1 MPNDS
6 FSNLEMEIEF
16 VNYKNLCTSFANNV
30 ICNYLSKNVAC
41 IYLEQSGAL
50 HQIRYHTHYLCHSQ
64 KIVSVHCNA
73 EENHREKPCRPD
85 GRAHYTT
92 HCKHAKRQKSLNNS
106 KLARSLSFA
115 HLPGSLLKISPLP
128 KQPNAACYHIIF

>member
-30 ICNYLSKNVAC
+30 ICNYLSKNVVS

-85 GRAHYTT
+85 SRAYPTT
-92 HCKHAKRQKSLNNS
+92 LHTEHTPNVKNLLTTQNLLALFLSLTCRDHS
-106 KLARSLSFA
+106 
-115 HLPGSLLKISPLP
+115 
-128 KQPNAACYHIIF
+128 